1 MLLMLKN
8 VMILLFL
15 PLALTFGAVHKE
27 NLKSVMYPT
36 AGVINPEQGT
46 LEITI
51 TPSSDLKDLGQGWPF
66 AVQILGK
73 INSPQTRTIFYRSE
87 IAGQGG
93 RKRQS
98 CGVLGTERNDL
109 L

>member
-1 MLLMLKN
+1 MLKN

-73 INSPQTRTIFYRSE
+73 INSPQTRTIFGIYSPSRSKDGKQYGLY
-87 IAGQGG
+87 ALTRTPGG
-93 RKRQS
+93 F
-98 CGVLGTERNDL
+98 
-109 L
+109 